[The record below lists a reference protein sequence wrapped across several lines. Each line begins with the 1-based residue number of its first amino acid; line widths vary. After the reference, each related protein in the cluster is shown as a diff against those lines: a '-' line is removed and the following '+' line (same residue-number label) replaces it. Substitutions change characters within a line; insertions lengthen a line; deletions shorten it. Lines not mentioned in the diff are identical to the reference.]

1 MSLAEMRKELR
12 ELKKMHEKPVSRLKK
27 ADVSAEI
34 ERLRHHRE
42 ITAPAA
48 AVPSAPPKAMK
59 SKVES
64 VKEAKKREFP
74 VAPADVPKKTTKAPK
89 PTGGKVKDVVAEKVK
104 MSKKDLMR
112 MIADL
117 SDDE

>member
-34 ERLRHHRE
+34 ERLRYHRE
-42 ITAPAA
+42 IVAAAA

-59 SKVES
+59 SSVEN
-64 VKEAKKREFP
+64 VKEARAKEFP
-74 VAPADVPKKTTKAPK
+74 MKPSELPKKPTKAPK